1 MIHPTSDTT
10 LDSLLSFL
18 AGEENFVFLDT
29 GRITPEDHC
38 SYLFLRPE
46 SRLVCRKD
54 DPAGEFFRKAEEYLA
69 RGYYLA
75 GWFAYEFAYLLE
87 PALQKNL
94 QNVPADKPLAS
105 LGVYKEPHVF
115 DHFRNSFAG
124 AGPWP
129 VSKKTTLP
137 DFKVTQLRLNEE
149 QERYFAN
156 IQRIKSYIE
165 TGDTYQVN
173 YTLKLLFS
181 LTGMPEMLYKTL
193 RRGQSV
199 SYGAYIRDHAH
210 RIMSFSPEL
219 FFKKEKTSCTV
230 RPMKGTSR
238 RGITLDED
246 AQLKEFLHCDEKN
259 RSENIMI
266 VDLLRNDL
274 GRICR
279 PGTVTAESLF
289 DIETYE
295 TLHQMTSTVKG
306 TIADGVR
313 LEKIF
318 RALFPCGS
326 VTGAPK
332 IRTMQ
337 IIHELESAPRN
348 IYTGAIGFM
357 TPAGDMKFNVPIR
370 TLVLQG
376 SEGEMGLGSGVVYD
390 SDTRKEWDEC
400 HLKGRFLSAPSPDFQ
415 LIETML
421 WQPDAGFWLLPEHLE
436 RLEESAA
443 YFGFH
448 YAENQIIGQLQ
459 ELADGFAKVPQRVR
473 LTLAKDGTT
482 LVSAAEWTLSPIST
496 LPEQKSQPK
505 PARAKFSG
513 TAVDMNSPFTYHKTT
528 LRDLYDRERRE
539 AVAEGYFEVFFTNAR
554 GEATEGSITNIFI
567 LKNKKILTPSL
578 ASGLL
583 NGVFRRYFLKNCPLP
598 IAEEILRP
606 QDIVEADAIYA
617 GNSVRGLIQVDIKKD

>member
-1 MIHPTSDTT
+1 MIHPITDTS

-18 AGEENFVFLDT
+18 AGEENFVLLDT

-46 SRLVCRKD
+46 SRLVCKKD
-54 DPAGEFFRKAEEYLA
+54 DPACEFFKKAEKYLA
-69 RGYYLA
+69 QGYYLA

-87 PALQKNL
+87 PVLRKNL
-94 QNVPADKPLAS
+94 ESVQKDTPLAS
-105 LGVYKEPHVF
+105 LGVFTEPHVF
-115 DHFRNSFAG
+115 DHLQNSFAG

-129 VSKKTTLP
+129 VSKKTALA
-137 DFKVTQLRLNEE
+137 DFEVSNLRLNEE

-156 IQRIKSYIE
+156 IRRIKSYIE

-181 LTGMPEMLYKTL
+181 LSGMPEMLYKTL

-199 SYGAYIRDHAH
+199 SYGAYLRDETR

-246 AQLKEFLHCDEKN
+246 AQLSEFLHGDEKN

-279 PGTVTAESLF
+279 PGTVTTESLF
-289 DIETYE
+289 DVETYE

-306 TIADGVR
+306 TVADGVN

-318 RALFPCGS
+318 RSLFPCGS

-337 IIHELESAPRN
+337 IIHELESSPRN
-348 IYTGAIGFM
+348 IYTGAIGFI
-357 TPAGDMKFNVPIR
+357 TPTGDMKFNVPIR
-370 TLVLQG
+370 TLILQDN
-376 SEGEMGLGSGVVYD
+376 EGEMGLGSGVVYD
-390 SDTRKEWDEC
+390 SDAQKEWDEC
-400 HLKGRFLSAPSPDFQ
+400 HLKGRFLSTPSPDFQ

-421 WQPDAGFWLLPEHLE
+421 WQPDSGFWLLPEHLE
-436 RLEESAA
+436 RLEESAV
-443 YFGFH
+443 YFGFR
-448 YAENQIIGQLQ
+448 YVKDQIIAQLQ
-459 ELADGFAKVPQRVR
+459 ELADSFAKIPQRVR
-473 LTLAKDGTT
+473 LTLAKDATT
-482 LVSAAEWTLSPIST
+482 HLSSAECTPSPISI
-496 LPEQKSQPK
+496 LPEKPSLEK
-505 PARAKFSG
+505 PAHARFAK
-513 TAVDMNSPFTYHKTT
+513 TAVDMNSPYTYHKTT
-528 LRDLYDRERRE
+528 LRDLFDRERRK
-539 AVAEGYFEVFFTNAR
+539 ALAEGYFEVFFTNTK
-554 GEATEGSITNIFI
+554 GEVTEGSITNIFI
-567 LKNKKILTPSL
+567 LKNRKILTPSL
-578 ASGLL
+578 TSGLL
-583 NGVFRRYFLKNCPLP
+583 SGVFRRYFLKNCTLP
-598 IAEEILRP
+598 IEEKILRP
-606 QDIVEADAIYA
+606 QDLVEADAIYA
-617 GNSVRGLIQVDIKKD
+617 GNSVRGLIQVEIRED